1 MKKIIFILSLSIV
14 AFSCGNNNETDG
26 LSELK
31 EKKDSLKTL
40 YDDIAIQ
47 IAAIDQ
53 QIKAADT
60 NLRLPLVTLN
70 AVEVKTFNHF
80 VEVQGAVE
88 TGGNALLYP
97 EVPGVITAI
106 LVKEGSRVNKGDVL
120 LKMDADVIQST
131 LTEIETQYD
140 LAKQIF
146 EKQERL
152 WNEKIGSEVQY
163 LQAKTNKEA
172 LEQKLKTVK
181 QQANMYVVK
190 SPITGVVD
198 EILPKVGESA
208 NPMMPVARVIN
219 YNETYIKADVSEN
232 YISILK
238 EGTLVN
244 VNFPTIHQT
253 FECKL
258 SRVADFINPNNRSF
272 KIYIDLSNVKAD
284 LKPNL
289 LADISIRDFSQDSAV
304 VVPSSII
311 QQDRNGNNYVY
322 VIADKQNQKMVKKV
336 IIKPGLSY
344 QNQTVVLE
352 GLSGGEM
359 YIDKGSRSVQDGDV
373 VEVKE
378 VGS

>member
-1 MKKIIFILSLSIV
+1 MKKIILIISL
-14 AFSCGNNNETDG
+14 AFFAYSCGSNSGTDN
-26 LSELK
+26 LAELHQQ
-31 EKKDSLKTL
+31 KDSLKTL
-40 YDDIAIQ
+40 YDDIAAQ

-60 NLRLPLVTLN
+60 NARLPLVTLN

-80 VEVQGAVE
+80 VDIQGAVE

-97 EVPGVITAI
+97 EAPGVITAI
-106 LVKEGSRVNKGDVL
+106 LVKEGSKVNKGDVIM
-120 LKMDADVIQST
+120 KIDAAVLQST
-131 LTEIETQYD
+131 LSEVETQYE

-190 SPITGVVD
+190 SPISGVVD

-238 EGTLVN
+238 EGTPVN
-244 VNFPTIHQT
+244 VNFPTINKT

-258 SRVADFINPNNRSF
+258 TRVSDFINPTNRSF
-272 KIYIDLSNVKAD
+272 KIYIDLSTVKAD

-322 VIADKQNQKMVKKV
+322 VIADKNNQKTVKKV

-344 QNQTVVLE
+344 QNQSVVLE
-352 GLSGGEM
+352 GLKGNER